1 MSARLTSTSV
11 VFGDNSTLSSYY
23 GIIPKNTVTFLFQSF
38 TPLGWTTLS
47 THNDK
52 TLRVVSG
59 DGGGQGGSL
68 NFSNFNNAVSG
79 SNPTTI
85 TGILGQSTLS
95 LAQLPTHSHTTP
107 DGTTVSGGGAFA
119 GGRGYQINT
128 GQGYTSGD
136 GSALGLRGNSHG
148 HPFNSRVG
156 TVSYNINFRI
166 NYVDIILVRFN

>member
-23 GIIPKNTVTFLFQSF
+23 GIIPKNTVTFLCQSF

-47 THNDK
+47 SHNDK

-85 TGILGQSTLS
+85 SGILGQSTLS
-95 LAQLPTHSHTTP
+95 IAQLPTHNHPSP
-107 DGTTVSGGGAFA
+107 DGTTVQGGGSFS
-119 GGRGYQINT
+119 GGRGYQID
-128 GQGYTSGD
+128 GRSFASGS
-136 GSALGLRGNSHG
+136 GIELGLRGNSHG
-148 HPFNSRVG
+148 HPFLSRSG
-156 TVSYNINFRI
+156 TVSYNLNFRI
-166 NYVDIILVRFN
+166 KYVDVILVRFN

>member
-23 GIIPKNTVTFLFQSF
+23 GIIPKNTVTFMFQSF

-68 NFSNFNNAVSG
+68 NFSNFNNSVTG
-79 SNPTTI
+79 SNPTSI
-85 TGILGQSTLS
+85 NGILGQSTLS
-95 LAQLPTHSHTTP
+95 LSQLPSHSHTTP
-107 DGTTVSGGGAFA
+107 EGTTAQGGGSYAS
-119 GGRGYQINT
+119 GRGYQIN
-128 GQGYTSGD
+128 GSGFSSGD
-136 GSALGLRGNSHG
+136 GSGLGLRGNSHG
-148 HPFNSRVG
+148 HPFTTRSG
-156 TVSYNINFRI
+156 TVSYNINFRV
-166 NYVDIILVRFN
+166 NYVDVILVRFN